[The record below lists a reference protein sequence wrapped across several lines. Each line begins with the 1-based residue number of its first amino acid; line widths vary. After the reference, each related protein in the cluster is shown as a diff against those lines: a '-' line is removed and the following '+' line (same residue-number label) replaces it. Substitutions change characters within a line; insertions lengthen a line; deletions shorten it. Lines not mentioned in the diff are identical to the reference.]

1 MSKEVE
7 IVEEFVVDTSVII
20 EGELSKL
27 VESGKVKNT
36 IIIHKAVVAEL
47 EHQANYGREIG
58 FLGLDELKKINELAS
73 NGKINISYT
82 GNRPG
87 ESQIKRAKSGE
98 IDAMIRDLAWDRKA
112 TLVTGDKVQGEMAKA
127 LGMKVILINV
137 EKVFDKKVGLEKFF
151 DETTMSVHLKEGVE
165 PFAKKGKPGSFEFKA
180 LSSEKL
186 TKEKVKAL
194 ANELVLKANMFDDS
208 FVEIERKFSK
218 IIQYEDMRIVI
229 TSPPFSDGW
238 EITAVRP
245 LVKLEMDD
253 YHMNSELLS
262 RFAKK
267 AEGVLIAGSPGAGKT
282 TFARALANFYE
293 SQQKIVKTVESPR
306 DLNLKSSITQYS
318 KNFGSSS
325 EIHDI
330 LLLSRPDYTIFDEV
344 RDTRDFKLYTDLR
357 LSGIGMVGVI
367 HSTTAI
373 DAVQRFIGRLELGM
387 IPSVLDT
394 VIFIDEGGVSQ
405 VLDLNMSVKVPTGMI
420 EADLA
425 RPVVEIRDFI
435 NKNILYEIYSYGEET
450 VVVPITKDANKAS
463 GLKKLAENQVRNR
476 ISRDLKKNQSI
487 KVEATGNQSVR
498 VYADKDAIPHII
510 GRDGK
515 TVQDLE
521 KELGVRIDVRD
532 SGESVET
539 PEKGDKISYS
549 LNESKQYFVFEFGR
563 KVKGHNLS
571 FFSGDDFVF
580 DGIVGKKGQI
590 RVAKKSELGVRV
602 KSLISQ
608 ENFEVFD

>member
-1 MSKEVE
+1 
-7 IVEEFVVDTSVII
+7 
-20 EGELSKL
+20 
-27 VESGKVKNT
+27 
-36 IIIHKAVVAEL
+36 
-47 EHQANYGREIG
+47 
-58 FLGLDELKKINELAS
+58 
-73 NGKINISYT
+73 
-82 GNRPG
+82 
-87 ESQIKRAKSGE
+87 
-98 IDAMIRDLAWDRKA
+98 
-112 TLVTGDKVQGEMAKA
+112 
-127 LGMKVILINV
+127 
-137 EKVFDKKVGLEKFF
+137 
-151 DETTMSVHLKEGVE
+151 MSVHLKEGVE
-165 PFAKKGKPGSFEFKA
+165 PFAKKGKPGSFEFKS

-186 TKEKVKAL
+186 TKEKIKELV
-194 ANELVLKANMFDDS
+194 NELVLKAGMFNDA

-218 IIQYEDMRIVI
+218 IIQYADMRIVI
-229 TSPPFSDGW
+229 TMPPFSDGW
-238 EITAVRP
+238 EITAVKP

-262 RFAKK
+262 RFAEK

-306 DLNLKSSITQYS
+306 DLNLKPAITQYS

-394 VIFIDEGGVSQ
+394 VIFIDAGGVSQ

-435 NKNILYEIYSYGEET
+435 NKNIL
-450 VVVPITKDANKAS
+450 
-463 GLKKLAENQVRNR
+463 
-476 ISRDLKKNQSI
+476 
-487 KVEATGNQSVR
+487 
-498 VYADKDAIPHII
+498 
-510 GRDGK
+510 
-515 TVQDLE
+515 
-521 KELGVRIDVRD
+521 
-532 SGESVET
+532 
-539 PEKGDKISYS
+539 
-549 LNESKQYFVFEFGR
+549 
-563 KVKGHNLS
+563 
-571 FFSGDDFVF
+571 
-580 DGIVGKKGQI
+580 
-590 RVAKKSELGVRV
+590 
-602 KSLISQ
+602 
-608 ENFEVFD
+608 